1 MLTIYLGIKITA
13 KETKAYPKMLKKA
26 YPKMLKIKRL
36 RINTPTSI
44 PPD

>member
-13 KETKAYPKMLKKA
+13 KETKAYPKMLK
-26 YPKMLKIKRL
+26 IKRL